1 MRKFIFFAL
10 ITPLLASNI
19 FPSSAQEISRRQA
32 EDYPNYVVIGA
43 FASHENA
50 IKFTDQANRQK
61 LETKYDINPNRNLY
75 YVYVMA
81 TDDRPAAIREAIRLR
96 KESPYFDTWVYQ
108 GAIGTGGSVRGAS
121 SIDIDPV
128 TEDVMQAIEETTA
141 DNSKVPST
149 GGVDSDNNFRPEDSA
164 LAENDSGEST
174 LRSRTE
180 VFPVNKSLTRQEIA
194 TKAFVFAVSRGV
206 DSEIVDADIDI
217 VDEQTARKIGTYK
230 ANEPVKVTQPSG
242 QSSNVLFACEVMGYR
257 KAQKNFDFDA
267 PSGEGIM
274 LDGAGNI
281 VIPFELVRLQK
292 GDIAVMYNVF
302 YYKDA
307 AIMRP
312 ESRYEV
318 NNLLAMLNENPNYR
332 IKLHGH
338 TNGNA
343 HGKII
348 TMGENENFFSLT
360 GSRNGSGS
368 AKKLSEERARTI
380 QRYLVENGISEER
393 IELKAWGGK
402 RPLHDKHGAKAQE
415 NVRVE
420 VEILSH

>member
-1 MRKFIFFAL
+1 MRNFIFFAL
-10 ITPLLASNI
+10 ITVLSGRN
-19 FPSSAQEISRRQA
+19 FQSSAQELSLKEVQ
-32 EDYPNYVVIGA
+32 DYPNYVVIGA

-50 IKFTDQANRQK
+50 IRFTSRANQ
-61 LETKYDINPNRNLY
+61 LEFDTHYDINPNRHLY
-75 YVYVMA
+75 YVYVMV
-81 TDDRPAAIREAIRLR
+81 TDDRLTAIREAIRLR
-96 KESPYFDTWVYQ
+96 KESQYFDTWVYQ
-108 GAIGTGGSVRGAS
+108 GVIGQDGPLAS
-121 SIDIDPV
+121 PSSGDIDPV
-128 TEDVMQAIEETTA
+128 TEDVIESVRETA
-141 DNSKVPST
+141 VENSSGMPDIE
-149 GGVDSDNNFRPEDSA
+149 VDPDANIALDDSVLSIDA
-164 LAENDSGEST
+164 GREAPTSVRQQFSPLNE
-174 LRSRTE
+174 
-180 VFPVNKSLTRQEIA
+180 PLTREDLA
-194 TKAFVFAVSRGV
+194 SKAFVFAVSRGV
-206 DSEIVDADIDI
+206 DNEVIDAQVDMID
-217 VDEQTARKIGTYK
+217 QTARKIGTYK
-230 ANEPVKVTQPSG
+230 ANESVKVTAPSG
-242 QSSNVLFACEVMGYR
+242 EKANVSFVCEVMGYR
-257 KAQKNFDFDA
+257 KVQKSFNFNA

-274 LDGAGNI
+274 SDGDGNI
-281 VIPFELVRLQK
+281 VVPFELVRLQK

-338 TNGNA
+338 TNGNS

-348 TMGENENFFSLT
+348 TMGENVNFFSLT

-368 AKKLSEERARTI
+368 AKRLSEERARTI
-380 QRYLVENGISEER
+380 QRYLIENGISEER

-402 RPLHDKHGAKAQE
+402 RSLHDKHGTRAQE